1 VQQAFAPV
9 VAAARTAIP
18 AAFAGDRLH
27 SAYLYGS
34 VPRGTAVPGR
44 SDLDVLLALAG
55 EPADADRAAARRLE
69 GELDA
74 GFPQIDGAGILL
86 YSAATLRYRPT
97 SLLARE
103 TNGDLGDMLPRW
115 RARLGEAGPAA
126 GLRARGR
133 EAGRRLVR
141 TGFTLVMPRFGGWT
155 SDLEESA
162 AVFAHYY
169 PARAP
174 DEGRRGGGQ
183 GAAGRPRGPR
193 RAHR

>member
-1 VQQAFAPV
+1 MRRNGLDEDGFIEREGSLERVQQAFAPV

-86 YSAATLRYRPT
+86 YSAATL
-97 SLLARE
+97 L
-103 TNGDLGDMLPRW
+103 
-115 RARLGEAGPAA
+115 
-126 GLRARGR
+126 
-133 EAGRRLVR
+133 
-141 TGFTLVMPRFGGWT
+141 
-155 SDLEESA
+155 SDLERHDLGWFVA
-162 AVFAHYY
+162 CLCTPLAGKDLGRGF
-169 PARAP
+169 RATGP
-174 DEGRRGGGQ
+174 HRCWP
-183 GAAGRPRGPR
+183 GRPTATSATCSPAGTAGSARHSQPPAFERSAVAPAGGS
-193 RAHR
+193 